1 MNGSEEHLRKCL
13 RLFLSVDIAGSTA
26 FKSSRPGEVQP
37 WLPTLYR
44 FFSEFPIQLA
54 SRYQQSE
61 TVPRLWKTLGDEI
74 VFVIEITDHR
84 QVSMHLCRFRDAISA
99 YREVVKDADKKLDLK
114 GAAWLA
120 GFPVGNT
127 MLILRHGTG
136 NTQEMEDYV
145 GPSIDCGFRLSKH
158 ASPRHLMLSVET
170 ALVVAGT
177 GHKVQGDKPAIH
189 AARGEELKGVLDGRP
204 YPQFWIE
211 VPFKDSEELL
221 KLEEK
226 LFDPPHPPADKDV
239 FGYCKLFILEHGSP
253 LFQPFI
259 AGDTDFS
266 ETPPGYES
274 NLETARALWKDLAP
288 ASDGEPRGKGGQL
301 PEAQVK
307 SQIAKLAAPAPKAR
321 ASKAS
326 AKRKG

>member
-44 FFSEFPIQLA
+44 FFSEFPIQFA
-54 SRYQQSE
+54 NRYQSGE
-61 TVPRLWKTLGDEI
+61 DSPRLWKTLGDEI

-84 QVSMHLCRFRDAISA
+84 QVSNHLCRFRDAISS
-99 YREVVKDADKKLDLK
+99 YREVVKEADKKLDLK

-127 MLILRHGTG
+127 MLTLRHGAG
-136 NTQEMEDYV
+136 NTQEMEDFV

-158 ASPRHLMLSVET
+158 ASPRKLVISVET
-170 ALVVAGT
+170 ALVVTGT
-177 GHKVQGDKPAIH
+177 GHKHHDKPAVH
-189 AARGEELKGVLDGRP
+189 AERGEELKGILGGRP
-204 YPQFWIE
+204 YPKLWIE
-211 VPFKDSEELL
+211 VPFKDSEKLH
-221 KLEEK
+221 KLEET

-239 FGYCKLFILEHGSP
+239 FDYCKLFIQEYGSP

-259 AGDTDFS
+259 ADDSDFS
-266 ETPPGYES
+266 EEPAGYRV
-274 NLETARALWKDLAP
+274 NLETACALWRNLVP
-288 ASDGEPRGKGGQL
+288 ESDGEPKGKSTTP
-301 PEAQVK
+301 PEQQVTK
-307 SQIAKLAAPAPKAR
+307 EIAKLAAPSLKNSGKKAR
-321 ASKAS
+321 
-326 AKRKG
+326 RTRGR

>member
-54 SRYQQSE
+54 SRYDSNE
-61 TVPRLWKTLGDEI
+61 ESPRLWKTLGDEI

-84 QVSMHLCRFRDAISA
+84 QVSNHLCKFRDAISS
-99 YREVVKDADKKLDLK
+99 YREVVKEADKKLDLK

-127 MLILRHGTG
+127 MLTLRHGAG
-136 NTQEMEDYV
+136 NKQEMEDFV

-158 ASPRHLMLSVET
+158 ASPRKLVISVET
-170 ALVVAGT
+170 ALIVAGA
-177 GHKVQGDKPAIH
+177 GHKVEEKPAVH
-189 AARGEELKGVLDGRP
+189 VERGEELKGILGGRP
-204 YPQFWIE
+204 YPKLWIE
-211 VPFKDSEELL
+211 VPFKDSEELH
-221 KLEEK
+221 KLEES
-226 LFDPPHPPADKDV
+226 LFDPPRPPAEEVVK
-239 FGYCKLFILEHGSP
+239 YCKLLIHEYGSP

-259 AGDTDFS
+259 AGDSDFS
-266 ETPPGYES
+266 EEPDGYTG
-274 NLETARALWKDLAP
+274 NLETACALWRNLVP
-288 ASDGEPRGKGGQL
+288 ESDGEPKGKSTTP
-301 PEAQVK
+301 PEQQVERA
-307 SQIAKLAAPAPKAR
+307 IAKLAAPAAQRAVRKAR
-321 ASKAS
+321 RS
-326 AKRKG
+326 RGH

>member
-1 MNGSEEHLRKCL
+1 MNGTEEHLRKCL

-26 FKSSRPGEVQP
+26 FKSSRPSEVQP

-54 SRYQQSE
+54 NLYQSNE
-61 TVPRLWKTLGDEI
+61 PSPRLWKTLGDEI

-84 QVSMHLCRFRDAISA
+84 QVSNHLCRFRDAISS

-127 MLILRHGTG
+127 MLTLRHGAG
-136 NTQEMEDYV
+136 NKQEMEDFV

-158 ASPRHLMLSVET
+158 ASPRKLMISVET
-170 ALVVAGT
+170 ALVVSGT
-177 GHKVQGDKPAIH
+177 GHKNHDKPAVH
-189 AARGEELKGVLDGRP
+189 AARGEELKGILGGRP
-204 YPQFWIE
+204 YPKLWIE
-211 VPFKDSEELL
+211 VPFKESERLH
-221 KLEEK
+221 KLEET

-239 FGYCKLFILEHGSP
+239 FDYCKLFIQEYGSP

-259 AGDTDFS
+259 AGDSDFS
-266 ETPPGYES
+266 EESAGYAAHF
-274 NLETARALWKDLAP
+274 ETACALWKNLVP
-288 ASDGEPRGKGGQL
+288 ESDGEPKGKSTTP
-301 PEAQVK
+301 PEQQVEK
-307 SQIAKLAAPAPKAR
+307 AIAKLVEQPKTQT
-321 ASKAS
+321 SK
-326 AKRKG
+326 KPRKSKSQ